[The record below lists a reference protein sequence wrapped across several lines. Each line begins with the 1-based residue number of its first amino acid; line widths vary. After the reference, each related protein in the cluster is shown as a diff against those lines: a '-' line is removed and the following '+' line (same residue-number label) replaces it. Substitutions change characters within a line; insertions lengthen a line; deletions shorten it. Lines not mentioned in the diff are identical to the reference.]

1 MTSYLSN
8 LTEHEQRML
17 IEAPVL
23 IAILV
28 AGADH
33 NIDDSEKDWAEKVA
47 HFRSMKNDSILKDYY
62 YQVDKLF
69 DDTFNDYVKSL
80 SEDAVERNK
89 HLAVELKKLNDIIPQ
104 LDAEFAKELYDSF
117 VSFADQV
124 ARASGGVLGYAAVSA
139 EEKEW
144 AQLSMIKKPYK

>member
-1 MTSYLSN
+1 MISYLAN
-8 LTEHEQRML
+8 LTEQEQRML

-33 NIDDSEKDWAEKVA
+33 KIDDAEKDWAEKVA

-62 YQVDKLF
+62 YEVDKLF

-80 SEDAVERNK
+80 PEDSLERNK
-89 HLAVELKKLNDIIPQ
+89 QIAGELKKLNEVFPQ
-104 LDAEFAKELYDSF
+104 LDAEFAKELYDSYLT
-117 VSFADQV
+117 FADQV
-124 ARASGGVLGYAAVSA
+124 ARASGGVLGYAAVIA

-144 AQLSMIKKPYK
+144 AQLSMIKKPY

>member
-8 LTEHEQRML
+8 LSEQEQRML
-17 IEAPVL
+17 IEAPAL

-33 NIDDSEKDWAEKVA
+33 NIDDSEKEWAEKVT

-62 YQVDKLF
+62 YEVDKLF
-69 DDTFNDYVKSL
+69 LDTFNDYVKSL
-80 SEDAVERNK
+80 TDDAVERNK
-89 HLAVELKKLNDIIPQ
+89 HIAVELKKLNDVFPK
-104 LDAEFAKELYDSF
+104 LDPGFAKELYDSF
-117 VSFADQV
+117 LTFADQI
-124 ARASGGVLGYAAVSA
+124 AKASGGVLGYAAVSA

-144 AQLSMIKKPYK
+144 AQLSMIKKPY